1 VSDPSS
7 QGARRTIGL
16 VVLLALFVV
25 ACALSIRAGSVSL
38 SLGAVWDALL
48 GRGDGPT
55 VTIVRDLRLPRT
67 AAAILVGAALATS
80 GATFQALLRNPLA
93 EPYVLGISGG
103 AALGAVAA
111 IVLGLMLPVPGAVAI
126 AAFLGALV
134 TIALVLRIAL
144 GVGPTLDTRVLLLSG
159 VVVGAFANAGIFLM
173 LSVADVNSYR
183 SATAWMMGSLS
194 GSTWSAD
201 GALAAQ
207 LVPGLAVLLLLA
219 RPLNALAIGED
230 TAAYLGVSVERTKW
244 LAYGAASLL
253 AAASVATAGVIGFVG
268 LIIPHAVRLIWGSDY
283 RIVLPAS
290 ALLGATFLLVA
301 DVAARTLA
309 APTDL
314 PLGAV
319 TAVIG
324 VPVFVALLRR
334 KV

>member
-1 VSDPSS
+1 MKHGRSV
-7 QGARRTIGL
+7 GMIA
-16 VVLLALFVV
+16 LAGLFVV
-25 ACALSIRAGSVSL
+25 ACLVSIRAGSVSL
-38 SLGAVWDALL
+38 GLGAVWDALL
-48 GRGDGPT
+48 GRGDLST

-67 AAAILVGAALATS
+67 AAAVLVGAALATS

-111 IVLGLMLPVPGAVAI
+111 IVLGVLLPVPGAVAL
-126 AAFLGALV
+126 AAFIGAVV

-194 GSTWSAD
+194 GSTWSGDA
-201 GALAAQ
+201 ALAVQ
-207 LVPGLAVLLLLA
+207 LIPALAVLLFLS
-219 RPLNALAIGED
+219 RPLNAMAIGEE

-283 RIVLPAS
+283 RVVIPAS
-290 ALLGATFLLVA
+290 ALLGATFLLLA
-301 DVAARTLA
+301 DVAARTIA

-319 TAVIG
+319 TAVVG

-334 KV
+334 KG